1 MIPILLTLTAAVT
14 QAQTPPVVAP
24 PPPPPVVQIPAPPAA
39 DPARV
44 AAAGPV
50 IDQVWPLGTY
60 ARLMRGM
67 ADQMT
72 SGMLASMYGMKPED
86 VLPADKAAAAQSGG
100 RTLGQIMAAEDPY
113 FQQRTDITMRVMFD
127 EMGKLMTEVEPEV
140 RSALVQAYARRFSVQ
155 QLADL
160 QRFFATP
167 TGRVYAAESMS
178 LMMGPDMMKAMQA
191 FTPRLMKSMPAI
203 FAKVQDATKHLP
215 PPPKK
220 KEQGK

>member
-1 MIPILLTLTAAVT
+1 MIAGLLFLAAV
-14 QAQTPPVVAP
+14 QSQTPPA
-24 PPPPPVVQIPAPPAA
+24 IIAPAPAATAGAQSA

-44 AAAGPV
+44 AAARPV

-67 ADQMT
+67 AEQMS
-72 SGMLASMYGMKPED
+72 SGMLAGMYGMRPED
-86 VLPADKAAAAQSGG
+86 MLPAAEMPAGKRDGK
-100 RTLGQIMAAEDPY
+100 TFGQIMAETDPY

-140 RSALVQAYARRFSVQ
+140 RAALVQSYARRFSVQ

-167 TGRVYAAESMS
+167 TGIAYAADSMM
-178 LMMGPDMMKAMQA
+178 LMMGPEMMKAMQA
-191 FTPRLMKSMPAI
+191 FTPRLMKAMPAI
-203 FAKVQDATKHLP
+203 FVKVQDATKHLP

-220 KEQGK
+220 KETGK